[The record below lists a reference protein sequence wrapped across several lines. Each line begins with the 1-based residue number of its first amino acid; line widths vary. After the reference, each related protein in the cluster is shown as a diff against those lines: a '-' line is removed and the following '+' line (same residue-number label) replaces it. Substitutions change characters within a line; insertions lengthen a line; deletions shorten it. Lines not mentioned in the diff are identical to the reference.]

1 MGPEP
6 LRRVRVE
13 HVTPWTRPIGAQRT
27 WQDLRAP
34 FGTRGFDAVA
44 EWAEAAETGDG
55 DSAVQGWRQ
64 ITYRQLEHHLYARL
78 ETTTVRFVWNGF
90 HVELVEQTMAMTS
103 VSSSIPVES
112 QNSQSSQSSQS
123 SRSRS
128 SGRRMRRQHQG
139 LENS

>member
-13 HVTPWTRPIGAQRT
+13 HVKRT

-112 QNSQSSQSSQS
+112 QSSQ
-123 SRSRS
+123 
-128 SGRRMRRQHQG
+128 
-139 LENS
+139 E